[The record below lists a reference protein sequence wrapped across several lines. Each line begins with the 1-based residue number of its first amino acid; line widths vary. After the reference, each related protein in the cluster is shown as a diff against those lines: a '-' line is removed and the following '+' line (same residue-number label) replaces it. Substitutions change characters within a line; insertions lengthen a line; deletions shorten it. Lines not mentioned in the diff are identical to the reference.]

1 MIRFLLVILL
11 KLDDLKYKVY
21 PNKILT
27 ELIYE
32 DPNQTEAILNSFKVK
47 ALEKSKTSTQETIAK
62 AEESTKQN
70 IETRIKILTPNKLL
84 TRLLVLLAK
93 KSWKLFIQTKK
104 RIKTMLYL
112 LYQRSKINKTLNN
125 NLIK

>member
-11 KLDDLKYKVY
+11 KLDDLKYKVC

-32 DPNQTEAILNSFKVK
+32 DPQQTEAILVSFKLK
-47 ALEKSKTSTQETIAK
+47 TLEKIKISTQETIAK

-70 IETRIKILTPNKLL
+70 IETGIKILTPNKRL
-84 TRLLVLLAK
+84 TRLLVLLAR

-104 RIKTMLYL
+104 
-112 LYQRSKINKTLNN
+112 
-125 NLIK
+125 